1 MSTRSRRAPGSPPD
15 KCTCRT
21 PSAAASPKTRT
32 QVAVSSS
39 SSLASSASGLEQY
52 GQPSGQR
59 WVSSA
64 SRPSGLC
71 TIAELDN
78 ATWRLIQCCGQACR
92 STSPFA
98 TLRHLIPGSSGQP
111 RVPFAIHARVTC
123 LRSQRRATSLDKRG
137 YDDSLS
143 HFQQFF
149 VGQTAQQCA
158 DVREDFIARRRIGLG
173 EVIDD
178 LAEGDL
184 PGAAL
189 DDLGRDWV
197 GFEDPLG
204 RKQHPAALR
213 LIVDEPNAPRQARAR
228 LGGDGGAGIAHA
240 LLQSCGTKAPGGT
253 CLGAT

>member
-21 PSAAASPKTRT
+21 PSPAASPKTRI

-39 SSLASSASGLEQY
+39 SSRASSASGLEQY

-78 ATWRLIQCCGQACR
+78 ATWWLIQCSGQARHC
-92 STSPFA
+92 TSPLA
-98 TLRHLIPGSSGQP
+98 TCGTSSRGTRASP
-111 RVPFAIHARVTC
+111 VPFAIHACVTC
-123 LRSQRRATSLDKRG
+123 LRSQRRGTSLDKRG